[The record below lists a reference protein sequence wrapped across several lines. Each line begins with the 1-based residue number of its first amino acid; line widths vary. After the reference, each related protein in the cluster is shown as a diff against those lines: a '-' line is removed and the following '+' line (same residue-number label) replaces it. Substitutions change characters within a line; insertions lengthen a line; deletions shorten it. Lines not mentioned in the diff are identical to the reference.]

1 MKKKSKKL
9 IITVILAVILVLA
22 VFLPIPYYIEVP
34 GSAQNISQ
42 YIQVDNQTKK
52 TANQD
57 GTLMLVY
64 IREMH
69 ATPLSY
75 AMSFLNS
82 FADRDSAADLYQGS
96 NEKDYQ
102 TVQQYYMQDAINEAK
117 YVAFKA
123 AHKKVEHKYLGLYV
137 MSVMPNSSFKGK
149 LHVGDTVESVNG
161 KHFGDSQA
169 YINYIKGLPRGSKIK
184 IGVLSGSKHKT
195 LTGITKRLGD
205 TQQYGIGITLTDRT
219 EVKTPIKVQA
229 NMDGIEGP
237 SAGLMMSLQIY
248 DDLTHQNLL
257 HGRKVAGTGTI
268 NAQGQVG
275 DIGGADK
282 KVVAASRA
290 GASIFFVP
298 DNPIPPVIKKAYP
311 DLQTNYQEAK
321 KAAKKIH
328 TKMKIVPVRTFNQ
341 ALEYLEKTK

>member
-1 MKKKSKKL
+1 
-9 IITVILAVILVLA
+9 
-22 VFLPIPYYIEVP
+22 
-34 GSAQNISQ
+34 
-42 YIQVDNQTKK
+42 
-52 TANQD
+52 
-57 GTLMLVY
+57 
-64 IREMH
+64 
-69 ATPLSY
+69 
-75 AMSFLNS
+75 
-82 FADRDSAADLYQGS
+82 
-96 NEKDYQ
+96 
-102 TVQQYYMQDAINEAK
+102 
-117 YVAFKA
+117 
-123 AHKKVEHKYLGLYV
+123 
-137 MSVMPNSSFKGK
+137 
-149 LHVGDTVESVNG
+149 
-161 KHFGDSQA
+161 
-169 YINYIKGLPRGSKIK
+169 
-184 IGVLSGSKHKT
+184 
-195 LTGITKRLGD
+195 
-205 TQQYGIGITLTDRT
+205 
-219 EVKTPIKVQA
+219 
-229 NMDGIEGP
+229 
-237 SAGLMMSLQIY
+237 MSLQIY